1 MAKIIK
7 IEKINY
13 FGNDETKSNNWN
25 AKVLYTRNGKMHKQ
39 LNMVIE
45 NVIADIIF
53 LYPDISYEEAE
64 LTTATMIQYPNLL
77 IELDIMVKDKEKTND
92 TRDPV

>member
-1 MAKIIK
+1 M
-7 IEKINY
+7 N
-13 FGNDETKSNNWN
+13 
-25 AKVLYTRNGKMHKQ
+25 KQ

-45 NVIADIIF
+45 NVITDIIF

-77 IELDIMVKDKEKTND
+77 IELDIMVKDKRSKLI
-92 TRDPV
+92 